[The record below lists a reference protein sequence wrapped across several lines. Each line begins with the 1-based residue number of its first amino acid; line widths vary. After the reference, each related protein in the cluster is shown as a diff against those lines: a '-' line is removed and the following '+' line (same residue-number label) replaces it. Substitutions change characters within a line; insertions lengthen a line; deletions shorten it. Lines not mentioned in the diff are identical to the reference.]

1 VKFPGPTRPETEVHG
16 SRLAGTAVRTLL
28 PTGGLRQPAGRS
40 ATPNSAVSRIVL
52 WIQGST
58 AEADRK
64 GKLSIA
70 GGRMADAAKDAAKTE
85 EIKKRQQLLFGAF
98 RHNEVLGGRY
108 FVSVVDAERAIGA
121 KFVDM

>member
-1 VKFPGPTRPETEVHG
+1 
-16 SRLAGTAVRTLL
+16 
-28 PTGGLRQPAGRS
+28 
-40 ATPNSAVSRIVL
+40 
-52 WIQGST
+52 
-58 AEADRK
+58 
-64 GKLSIA
+64 
-70 GGRMADAAKDAAKTE
+70 MADAAKDAAKTE